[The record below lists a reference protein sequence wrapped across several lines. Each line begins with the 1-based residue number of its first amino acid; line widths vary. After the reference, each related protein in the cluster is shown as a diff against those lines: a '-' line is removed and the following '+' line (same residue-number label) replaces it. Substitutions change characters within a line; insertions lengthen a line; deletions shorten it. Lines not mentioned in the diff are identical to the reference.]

1 MAIVVT
7 QIGYTTVA
15 GDPQTLVDGDP
26 DTGWTPAAQVPSGGL
41 SIGCIQF
48 DLRSDYT
55 MSSFA
60 CVFAN
65 PGSFGSAMLVCSDF
79 DANLPPFNIIHDG
92 DQVLGS
98 YSRTVLGSGDPQ
110 AIAPQTRP
118 RRYFR
123 LVSSADVADGATDG
137 TELSEFQFFPSAV
150 VPPATPR
157 VSQLAAE
164 IINTRAT
171 APRVT
176 RLAAE
181 VLNAGPGAR
190 RVSVVAAE
198 VLYTLETQPQTADF
212 SDGDDDALTAILEP
226 PEPPPLLS
234 GAFSD
239 GNSDALTATPTI
251 IESSD
256 NLSAAFTDGD
266 SDVLGIT
273 VPRKVPVMISLMAT
287 GR

>member
-15 GDPQTLVDGDP
+15 GDPQNLVDGDP

-65 PGSFGSAMLVCSDF
+65 PGSFGSANLLCSDF

-98 YSRTVLGSGDPQ
+98 YSRTVLGSGNPQ

-123 LVSSADVADGATDG
+123 LVSSADVVDGATDG
-137 TELSEFQFFPSAV
+137 TKLSEFQFVPPAV
-150 VPPATPR
+150 VSPATPR

-164 IINTRAT
+164 IINTQPS

-176 RLAAE
+176 TLAAE
-181 VLNAGPGAR
+181 VLNAGPAAK

-198 VLYTLETQPQTADF
+198 VLRSVATPPQAF
-212 SDGDDDALTAILEP
+212 SDGDDDALTAILDLTA
-226 PEPPPLLS
+226 PPPLLA

-266 SDVLGIT
+266 SDALGIT